1 MGGGS
6 AKSLEIRAIQ
16 EKLLT
21 FRVCQL
27 RMRIENGDLQK
38 SWKQS
43 YLFDRDRAGTNGE
56 AKNFAKDTTNVRTAS
71 LLKSC
76 NSKWLQ
82 VTFTNLFFVILC
94 KFVFVVT

>member
-1 MGGGS
+1 MATSKKVGG
-6 AKSLEIRAIQ
+6 KVIYLIETVQ
-16 EKLLT
+16 EQMEKPKT
-21 FRVCQL
+21 SPR
-27 RMRIENGDLQK
+27 
-38 SWKQS
+38 
-43 YLFDRDRAGTNGE
+43 TN
-56 AKNFAKDTTNVRTAS
+56 FRTAS